1 MPLREELALQGRWLF
16 RWRSYLPLLLVPILV
31 VALREPEPSALAPG
45 RPLRLFY
52 LAFCLL
58 VSALGMTVRCLTI
71 GFAPRGTS
79 GRNTRRQI
87 AESLNQ
93 TCMYS
98 IVRHPLYL
106 GNFLISLGIVLF
118 VQSWWFVAVFIL
130 LFWLYYERIVFTE
143 EEFLRDRFGEIYL
156 GWAGETPAF
165 VPRFRNWH
173 RQDTRMS
180 VRNILG
186 REYPILFAVI
196 TSFALLDALSGVLR
210 NGRLRVDVG
219 WAVSFAVGMVAYLT
233 LRILK
238 KTTKILE
245 IDAR

>member
-1 MPLREELALQGRWLF
+1 MPLREELVLQGGWLF
-16 RWRSYLPLLLVPILV
+16 RWRSYLPLLLIPILA
-31 VALREPEPSALAPG
+31 VALREPGPSALPAG
-45 RPLRLFY
+45 HSARVLYTAL
-52 LAFCLL
+52 CLI

-87 AESLNQ
+87 AESLNR

-143 EEFLRDRFGEIYL
+143 EEFLRDRFGEGYL
-156 GWAGETPAF
+156 VWASDTPAF
-165 VPRFRNWH
+165 LPRFRNWS
-173 RQDTRMS
+173 RQDARLS

-186 REYPILFAVI
+186 REYQVLFAVV
-196 TSFALLDALSGVLR
+196 TSFALMDALSRALR
-210 NGRLRVDVG
+210 RGSFQVEVG
-219 WAVSFAVGMVAYLT
+219 WAVSCAASLAVYLV
-233 LRILK
+233 LRTLK

-245 IDAR
+245 IDCR